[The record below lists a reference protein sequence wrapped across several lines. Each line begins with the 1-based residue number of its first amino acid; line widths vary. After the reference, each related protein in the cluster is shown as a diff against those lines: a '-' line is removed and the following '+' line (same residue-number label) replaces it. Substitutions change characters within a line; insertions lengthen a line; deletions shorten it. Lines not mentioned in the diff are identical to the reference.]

1 LEADS
6 YHFFLANI
14 FHGIEFLPFSV
25 AGVIGL
31 IINICLLLSSAL
43 ISGSEVAY
51 FSLSPNDLSEI
62 RNHPSKT
69 NNLISKHLN
78 DKESLL
84 ATILIGNNFVNVA
97 IVILTSFV
105 ADSFIGFGN
114 NELIK
119 FAFEIIFITALI
131 LFFGEILPKIYS
143 SQSPKKFASLMA
155 YPLLVLS
162 RLFRPL
168 SAVLVKSTNIVNKR
182 IKKNVGNLSLED
194 ISQALELTS
203 RDISEEKEMLEGI
216 VKFGNIDVSEI
227 MTARVDVVDVEIN
240 SDYKKVLQ
248 VIIDSGYSRIP
259 VFEDTPD
266 KVKGIL
272 YVKDLLPYLTK
283 STEFK
288 WQRLIRDAYYV
299 PETKMISDL
308 LGEFQA
314 QNIHM
319 AIVVD
324 EYGGTS
330 GVVTLE
336 DILEEIVGDINDE
349 MDDEE
354 QLYTQ
359 LEDGSFVFEG
369 KTLINDFHKATNTD
383 EDLFEK
389 VRGEAETLAG
399 ILLELKGTI
408 PAKHEIITFRNID
421 FTILASDSRRIKK
434 VKCKIKPIGNE

>member
-1 LEADS
+1 MYAIRS
-6 YHFFLANI
+6 YY
-14 FHGIEFLPFSV
+14 V
-25 AGVIGL
+25 
-31 IINICLLLSSAL
+31 
-43 ISGSEVAY
+43 
-51 FSLSPNDLSEI
+51 
-62 RNHPSKT
+62 
-69 NNLISKHLN
+69 
-78 DKESLL
+78 
-84 ATILIGNNFVNVA
+84 IGNNFVNVA

-259 VFEDTPD
+259 VF
-266 KVKGIL
+266 
-272 YVKDLLPYLTK
+272 
-283 STEFK
+283 
-288 WQRLIRDAYYV
+288 
-299 PETKMISDL
+299 
-308 LGEFQA
+308 
-314 QNIHM
+314 
-319 AIVVD
+319 VV
-324 EYGGTS
+324 
-330 GVVTLE
+330 
-336 DILEEIVGDINDE
+336 
-349 MDDEE
+349 
-354 QLYTQ
+354 
-359 LEDGSFVFEG
+359 
-369 KTLINDFHKATNTD
+369 
-383 EDLFEK
+383 
-389 VRGEAETLAG
+389 
-399 ILLELKGTI
+399 
-408 PAKHEIITFRNID
+408 
-421 FTILASDSRRIKK
+421 
-434 VKCKIKPIGNE
+434 

>member
-1 LEADS
+1 MYAIRS
-6 YHFFLANI
+6 Y
-14 FHGIEFLPFSV
+14 
-25 AGVIGL
+25 
-31 IINICLLLSSAL
+31 
-43 ISGSEVAY
+43 Y
-51 FSLSPNDLSEI
+51 
-62 RNHPSKT
+62 
-69 NNLISKHLN
+69 
-78 DKESLL
+78 
-84 ATILIGNNFVNVA
+84 
-97 IVILTSFV
+97 
-105 ADSFIGFGN
+105 
-114 NELIK
+114 
-119 FAFEIIFITALI
+119 
-131 LFFGEILPKIYS
+131 
-143 SQSPKKFASLMA
+143 
-155 YPLLVLS
+155 
-162 RLFRPL
+162 
-168 SAVLVKSTNIVNKR
+168 
-182 IKKNVGNLSLED
+182 
-194 ISQALELTS
+194 
-203 RDISEEKEMLEGI
+203 
-216 VKFGNIDVSEI
+216 
-227 MTARVDVVDVEIN
+227 
-240 SDYKKVLQ
+240 VLQ

-399 ILLELKGTI
+399 ILLELKSYN
-408 PAKHEIITFRNID
+408 F
-421 FTILASDSRRIKK
+421 
-434 VKCKIKPIGNE
+434 V